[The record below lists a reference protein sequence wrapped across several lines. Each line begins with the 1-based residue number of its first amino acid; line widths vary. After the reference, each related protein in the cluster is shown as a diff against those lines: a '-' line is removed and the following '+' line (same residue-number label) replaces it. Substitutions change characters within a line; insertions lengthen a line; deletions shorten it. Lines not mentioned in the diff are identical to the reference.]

1 MILVST
7 IFALTDKENNGVDS
21 RQLPFMVGCLVWA
34 IGMTMGL
41 NCGYGINPARDLIPR
56 IFTAMAGWGSDPF
69 KYVTPIFYS
78 LKYSCKLLYVVLPN
92 T

>member
-7 IFALTDKENNGVDS
+7 LFALTDDNNNAAKPK
-21 RQLPFMVGCLVWA
+21 QLPYMVGCLVWV

-56 IFTAMAGWGSDPF
+56 IFTSMAGWGTKPF
-69 KYVTPIFYS
+69 T
-78 LKYSCKLLYVVLPN
+78 
-92 T
+92 